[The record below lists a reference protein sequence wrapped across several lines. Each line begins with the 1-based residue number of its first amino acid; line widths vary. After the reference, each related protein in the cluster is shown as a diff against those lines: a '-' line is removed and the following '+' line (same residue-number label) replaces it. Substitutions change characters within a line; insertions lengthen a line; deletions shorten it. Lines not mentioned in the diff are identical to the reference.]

1 MSQLLDVTM
10 KPEMK
15 TTQLSLFSNPEE
27 QNPLRKQKTA
37 KLGRYERIQREL
49 ETSDSDL
56 YKLFVDISSLPIPPS
71 NYTFVDLFSGAGGVT
86 QGLVQAG
93 FQPVASVEI
102 NPIASATHTKNFPN
116 CHHFCGDIEEFN
128 PIKWLN
134 QIGSPEVHLVVGGPP
149 CQGFSV
155 AGKRNP
161 NDPRNRL
168 FREFVRVVSEIRP
181 WYVVMENVP
190 GILTMQKGAVKKSI
204 CEAFDAI
211 GYPHVSIA
219 ILESAAYGVPQ
230 IRPRAIFIANR
241 FGMKN
246 PYPKAQLLPHQYK
259 PIESAISDL
268 PEWTPLPEINH
279 EWTRHSAAY
288 MERIA
293 KVPPGG
299 SLYETYLDAFKRQY
313 QGLPSM
319 TVKENHGGTHI
330 HPYLNRVIS
339 AREMA
344 RLQTFPDS
352 FIFEGSMKKA
362 MWQIGNAVPPRLAE
376 CIAWALIPYLTD
388 VALNIQRGATV
399 NRPLQT
405 QLVFD

>member
-1 MSQLLDVTM
+1 M
-10 KPEMK
+10 EAI
-15 TTQLSLFSNPEE
+15 QLSLFSNESELIPAK
-27 QNPLRKQKTA
+27 KQKKA

-49 ETSDSDL
+49 EANDCDP
-56 YKLFVDISSLPIPPS
+56 YKIFIDVESQSLPKS
-71 NYTFVDLFSGAGGVT
+71 DYTFVDLFCGAGGMT
-86 QGLVQAG
+86 QGLLQAG
-93 FQPVASVEI
+93 FRPVASVEI
-102 NPIASATHTKNFPN
+102 NPIASATHTNNFPD
-116 CHHFCGDIEEFN
+116 CQHLCDDIKNLN
-128 PIKWLN
+128 PQQLLAE
-134 QIGSPEVHLVVGGPP
+134 IGSPQVHVVVGGPP

-155 AGKRNP
+155 AGKRDP

-190 GILTMQKGAVKKSI
+190 GILTMQKGAVKQAI
-204 CEAFDAI
+204 CEAFQEI
-211 GYPHVSIA
+211 GYPHVSVA

-241 FGMKN
+241 FGMQN
-246 PYPKAQLLPHQYK
+246 PYPKSQLLPEQYK
-259 PIESAISDL
+259 AIESAIDDL
-268 PEWTPLPEINH
+268 PEYTPIPEINH
-279 EWTRHSAAY
+279 EWTRHSVEY
-288 MERIA
+288 MERLA

-299 SLYETYLDAFKRQY
+299 SLYESYADAFKRQY
-313 QGLPSM
+313 PGKPSM

-376 CIAWALIPYLTD
+376 CIGFALISYLTD
-388 VALNIQRGATV
+388 IAVKKFKQPEIIVLAS
-399 NRPLQT
+399 
-405 QLVFD
+405 

>member
-1 MSQLLDVTM
+1 M
-10 KPEMK
+10 EAI
-15 TTQLSLFSNPEE
+15 QLSLFCDREN
-27 QNPLRKQKTA
+27 QNPAKKQKKP
-37 KLGRYERIQREL
+37 KLGRYERIQKEL
-49 ETSDSDL
+49 NESDRDP
-56 YKLFVDISSLPIPPS
+56 YKIFIDVNTPS
-71 NYTFVDLFSGAGGVT
+71 TAKLNYKFVDLFCGAGGIT

-93 FQPVASVEI
+93 FEPIASVEV
-102 NPIASATHTKNFPN
+102 NAIASATYKFNFPQ
-116 CHHFCGDIEEFN
+116 CHHFNGDIADFHPQN
-128 PIKWLN
+128 WLN
-134 QIGSPEVHLVVGGPP
+134 EIGSPEIHLVIGGPP

-155 AGKRNP
+155 AGKRDP

-168 FREFVRVVSEIRP
+168 FKEFVRVVSEIRP

-190 GILTMQKGAVKKSI
+190 GIITMKKGAVLKAI
-204 CEAFDAI
+204 REEFAEI
-211 GYPHVSIA
+211 GYPNMSVA

-241 FGMKN
+241 FGMEN
-246 PYPKAQLLPHQYK
+246 PYPKIQLLAHQYN

-268 PEWTPLPEINH
+268 PEYTAIPEINH
-279 EWTRHSAAY
+279 EWTRHSPEY

-299 SLYETYLDAFKRQY
+299 SLYESYVDAFKRQY
-313 QGLPSM
+313 PGKPSM

-352 FIFEGSMKKA
+352 FIFKGSMKKA

-376 CIAWALIPYLTD
+376 CISYALILYLN
-388 VALNIQRGATV
+388 AIQSNSQTKISV
-399 NRPLQT
+399 NRFEQIPLT
-405 QLVFD
+405 FD

>member
-1 MSQLLDVTM
+1 M
-10 KPEMK
+10 EG
-15 TTQLSLFSNPEE
+15 TQLSLFAVNQEE
-27 QNPLRKQKTA
+27 QNPSKNQKKA

-49 ETSDSDL
+49 ERHQCDP
-56 YKLFVDISSLPIPPS
+56 YKIFIEVESASVPTVD
-71 NYTFVDLFSGAGGVT
+71 YTFVDLFCGAGGMT

-93 FQPVASVEI
+93 FRPVASVEI
-102 NPIASATHTKNFPN
+102 NPIASATHQKNFPQ
-116 CHHFCGDIEEFN
+116 CHHFHGDIKDFSPTNSLSE
-128 PIKWLN
+128 
-134 QIGSPEVHLVVGGPP
+134 IGSPEVHLVVGGPP

-155 AGKRNP
+155 AGKRDP
-161 NDPRNRL
+161 NDPRNHL
-168 FREFVRVVSEIRP
+168 FQEFVRVVSEIRP

-190 GILTMQKGAVKKSI
+190 GILTMRKGAVWSAI
-204 CEAFDAI
+204 CKAFDSI
-211 GYPHVSIA
+211 GYPHVSVA
-219 ILESAAYGVPQ
+219 ILESATYGIPQ

-241 FGMKN
+241 FGLPN

-268 PEWTPLPEINH
+268 PEYTPVPELNH
-279 EWTRHSAAY
+279 EWTRHSREY

-293 KVPPGG
+293 KVPAGG

-319 TVKENHGGTHI
+319 TIKENHGGTHI

-344 RLQTFPDS
+344 RLQSFPDT

-376 CIAWALIPYLTD
+376 CIGYALIPYLTEI
-388 VALNIQRGATV
+388 ALKVRSELSV
-399 NRPLQT
+399 NPPPLADST
-405 QLVFD
+405 SF

>member
-1 MSQLLDVTM
+1 MEG
-10 KPEMK
+10 K
-15 TTQLSLFSNPEE
+15 QLSFFPDGRE
-27 QNPLRKQKTA
+27 QNIPQKQKKP

-49 ETSDSDL
+49 ENDNSDP
-56 YKLFVDISSLPIPPS
+56 YKVFVDINPIVSSASEYIS
-71 NYTFVDLFSGAGGVT
+71 EYTFVDLFCGAGGMT

-93 FQPVASVEI
+93 FKPLASVEI
-102 NPIASATHTKNFPN
+102 NEIASTTHQQNFLQ
-116 CHHFCGDIEEFN
+116 CHHFCGNIENFN
-128 PIKWLN
+128 AIQWLEK
-134 QIGSPEVHLVVGGPP
+134 IGLPQVHLIAGGPP

-155 AGKRNP
+155 AGKRDP

-168 FREFVRVVSEIRP
+168 FYQFIRVVSEIRP

-190 GILTMQKGAVKKSI
+190 GILTMQKGEVKKAI
-204 CEAFDAI
+204 FEAFQSI
-211 GYPHVSIA
+211 GYDNISVA

-241 FGMKN
+241 FGIQN
-246 PYPKAQLLPHQYK
+246 PYPQAQLLPEQYK
-259 PIESAISDL
+259 PIESAIADL
-268 PEWTPLPEINH
+268 PAYTPIPEINH
-279 EWTRHSAAY
+279 QWTRHSPEY

-299 SLYETYLDAFKRQY
+299 SLYAKYTDAFKRQY
-313 QGLPSM
+313 PGKPSM

-352 FIFEGSMKKA
+352 FIFSGTMKKA

-376 CIAWALIPYLTD
+376 CIGYGLIPYLKD
-388 VALNIQRGATV
+388 IACDNINKNKVNATH
-399 NRPLQT
+399 LEQT
-405 QLVFD
+405 ELVFD

>member
-1 MSQLLDVTM
+1 M
-10 KPEMK
+10 EAI
-15 TTQLSLFSNPEE
+15 QLSLFSKESELIPAKK
-27 QNPLRKQKTA
+27 PKQA

-49 ETSDSDL
+49 EADDSDP
-56 YKLFVDISSLPIPPS
+56 YKIFIDVESQSMPASD
-71 NYTFVDLFSGAGGVT
+71 YRFVDLFCGAGGMT
-86 QGLVQAG
+86 QGLLQAG
-93 FQPVASVEI
+93 FRPVASVEI
-102 NPIASATHTKNFPN
+102 NAIASATHTKNFPD
-116 CHHFCGDIEEFN
+116 CHHLCDDIKNLN
-128 PIKWLN
+128 PRNLLAE
-134 QIGSPEVHLVVGGPP
+134 IGSPEVHIVAGGPP

-155 AGKRNP
+155 AGKRDP

-190 GILTMQKGAVKKSI
+190 GILTMQKGAVKQAI
-204 CEAFDAI
+204 CEAFQEI
-211 GYPHVSIA
+211 GYPHMSVA

-241 FGMKN
+241 FGMQN
-246 PYPKAQLLPHQYK
+246 PYPKSQLLPEQYK
-259 PIESAISDL
+259 AIESAIDDL
-268 PEWTPLPEINH
+268 PEYTPIPEINH
-279 EWTRHSAAY
+279 EWTRHSVEY
-288 MERIA
+288 MERLA

-299 SLYETYLDAFKRQY
+299 SLYESYADAFKRQY
-313 QGLPSM
+313 PGKPSM

-344 RLQTFPDS
+344 RLQSFPDS

-376 CIAWALIPYLTD
+376 CIGFALSPYLTD
-388 VALNIQRGATV
+388 IALNKSSKITLNHRKQI
-399 NRPLQT
+399 

>member
-1 MSQLLDVTM
+1 M
-10 KPEMK
+10 KA
-15 TTQLSLFSNPEE
+15 TQLSLFSSPEE
-27 QNPLRKQKTA
+27 QNSKRKQKTA

-49 ETSDSDL
+49 ETSECDR
-56 YKLFVDISSLPIPPS
+56 YKTFIDITSLPTPPS

-93 FQPVASVEI
+93 FKPIASVEI
-102 NPIASATHTKNFPN
+102 NPIASATHVKNFPN
-116 CHHFCGDIEEFN
+116 CHHFCDDIEQFN
-128 PIKWLN
+128 SLEWLN
-134 QIGSPEVHLVVGGPP
+134 QISSPEVHLVVGGPP

-168 FREFVRVVSEIRP
+168 FQEFVRVVSEIRP

-190 GILTMQKGAVKKSI
+190 GILTMQKGAVKQAI
-204 CEAFDAI
+204 CQAFEAI
-211 GYPHVSIA
+211 GYPHMSVA

-246 PYPKAQLLPHQYK
+246 PYPKAQLLPEQYK

-268 PEWTPLPEINH
+268 PEWTAIPEINH
-279 EWTRHSAAY
+279 EWTRHSPAY

-313 QGLPSM
+313 PNKPSM
-319 TVKENHGGTHI
+319 TVKENHGGSHI

-344 RLQTFPDS
+344 RLQTFPDT

-376 CIAWALIPYLTD
+376 CIGYAVIPYLTD
-388 VALNIQRGATV
+388 IALNSHKELTI
-399 NRPLQT
+399 NHPLQT
-405 QLVFD
+405 QLTFD

>member
-1 MSQLLDVTM
+1 M
-10 KPEMK
+10 EAI
-15 TTQLSLFSNPEE
+15 QLSLFCDREN
-27 QNPLRKQKTA
+27 QNPFKKQKKP
-37 KLGRYERIQREL
+37 KLGRYERIQKEL
-49 ETSDSDL
+49 NENGDPYKIFIDVNTPPTATST
-56 YKLFVDISSLPIPPS
+56 YR
-71 NYTFVDLFSGAGGVT
+71 FVDLFCGAGGIT

-93 FQPVASVEI
+93 FQPIASVEI
-102 NPIASATHTKNFPN
+102 NPIASATYQFNFPH
-116 CHHFCGDIEEFN
+116 CHHFNGDIANFN
-128 PIKWLN
+128 SQNWLN
-134 QIGSPEVHLVVGGPP
+134 EIGYPEIHLVIGGPP

-155 AGKRNP
+155 AGKRDP

-168 FREFVRVVSEIRP
+168 FKEFVRVVSEIRP

-190 GILTMQKGAVKKSI
+190 GILTMKKGAVLKAI
-204 CEAFDAI
+204 CEEFADI
-211 GYPHVSIA
+211 GYPNMSVA

-241 FGMKN
+241 FGMEN
-246 PYPKAQLLPHQYK
+246 PYPKIQLLPDRYK

-268 PEWTPLPEINH
+268 PEYTAIPEINH
-279 EWTRHSAAY
+279 EWTRHSAEY

-299 SLYETYLDAFKRQY
+299 SLYESYVDAFKRQY
-313 QGLPSM
+313 PGKPSM

-352 FIFEGSMKKA
+352 FIFKGSMKKA

-376 CIAWALIPYLTD
+376 CLGYGLIHYLNA
-388 VALNIQRGATV
+388 VESRNQPEISV
-399 NRPLQT
+399 NRFEQI
-405 QLVFD
+405 QLSFD

>member
-1 MSQLLDVTM
+1 M
-10 KPEMK
+10 EAN
-15 TTQLSLFSNPEE
+15 QLSLFPDFEE
-27 QNPLRKQKTA
+27 QNPTKKQKNA

-49 ETSDSDL
+49 ETNDCDP
-56 YKLFVDISSLPIPPS
+56 YKRFLEVESPQLPAS
-71 NYTFVDLFSGAGGVT
+71 NYTFVDLFCGAGGMT

-93 FQPVASVEI
+93 FRPVASLEL
-102 NPIASATHTKNFPN
+102 NLIATATHLKNFPN
-116 CHHFCGDIEEFN
+116 CHHFCGDIQTFDSQS
-128 PIKWLN
+128 WLA
-134 QIGSPEVHLVVGGPP
+134 QINSPEVHLVVGGPP

-161 NDPRNRL
+161 NDPRNSL
-168 FREFVRVVSEIRP
+168 FKEFVRVVSEIRP

-190 GILTMQKGAVKKSI
+190 GILTMQKGSVKQAI
-204 CEAFDAI
+204 IDAFEAI
-211 GYPHVSIA
+211 GYPHISIA

-241 FGMKN
+241 FGLPN
-246 PYPKAQLLPHQYK
+246 PYPKPQLLTEQYK

-268 PEWTPLPEINH
+268 PEWTPIPEINH
-279 EWTRHSAAY
+279 EWTRHSSKY

-293 KVPPGG
+293 TVPPGG
-299 SLYETYLDAFKRQY
+299 SLYETYTDAFKRQY
-313 QGLPSM
+313 PGKPSM

-362 MWQIGNAVPPRLAE
+362 MWQIGNAVPPSLAE
-376 CIAWALIPYLTD
+376 CIGYALIPYLNDIARNTQGR
-388 VALNIQRGATV
+388 VAS
-399 NRPLQT
+399 
-405 QLVFD
+405 

>member
-1 MSQLLDVTM
+1 MEA
-10 KPEMK
+10 K
-15 TTQLSLFSNPEE
+15 QLSLLSSAEE
-27 QNPLRKQKTA
+27 KNTSRRQKKA
-37 KLGRYERIQREL
+37 RLGRYERIQREL
-49 ETSDSDL
+49 EIQNQDL
-56 YKLFVDISSLPIPPS
+56 NKIFVEVESPLTPAST
-71 NYTFVDLFSGAGGVT
+71 YTFVDLFCGAGGMT

-93 FQPVASVEI
+93 FRPVASVELS
-102 NPIASATHTKNFPN
+102 PIASATHKNNFPK
-116 CHHFCGDIEEFN
+116 CRHFSEDIAQFA
-128 PIKWLN
+128 PKKWLDE
-134 QIGSPEVHLVVGGPP
+134 IGSPEVHLVVGGPP

-161 NDPRNRL
+161 NDERNRL
-168 FREFVRVVSEIRP
+168 FSEFVRVVSEIKP

-190 GILTMQKGAVKKSI
+190 GILTLQKGNFKKAI
-204 CEAFDAI
+204 CEEFAEA
-211 GYPHVSIA
+211 GYPNVSIA

-241 FGMKN
+241 FGMQN
-246 PYPKAQLLPHQYK
+246 PYPKAMVTPDKYK

-268 PEWTPLPEINH
+268 PEYTPIPEINH
-279 EWTRHSAAY
+279 EWTRHSPEY
-288 MERIA
+288 MQRIA

-313 QGLPSM
+313 CGLPSM
-319 TVKENHGGTHI
+319 TIKENHGGTHI

-344 RLQTFPDS
+344 RLQTFPDT

-376 CIAWALIPYLTD
+376 CIGYALIPYLN
-388 VALNIQRGATV
+388 ALQSKTAIAIN
-399 NRPLQT
+399 NLEQT
-405 QLVFD
+405 QLFFD